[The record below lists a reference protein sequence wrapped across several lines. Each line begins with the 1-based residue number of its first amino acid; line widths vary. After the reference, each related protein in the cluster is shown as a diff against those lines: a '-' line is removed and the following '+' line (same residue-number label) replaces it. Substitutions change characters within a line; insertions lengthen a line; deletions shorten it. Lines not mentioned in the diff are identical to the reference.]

1 MNRTADIAELVVA
14 VGNIAVAS
22 LLIFI
27 VGL

>member
-1 MNRTADIAELVVA
+1 MNRTAEIIDLLVA

>member
-1 MNRTADIAELVVA
+1 MNRTVDVVDLLVA

-22 LLIFI
+22 LLVFI

>member
-1 MNRTADIAELVVA
+1 MNRTADVVDLLVA
-14 VGNIAVAS
+14 VGNIALAS

>member
-1 MNRTADIAELVVA
+1 MNRAAEIIDLLVA
-14 VGNIAVAS
+14 VVNIAVAS